1 MVRVIAI
8 VHDCIQLKFLL
19 SREMQKA
26 KDSDANTG
34 ELSLLGELPPRK
46 TCFSITASLRLIHLP
61 HFFFFFC
68 QSSKIGIRKNEQ
80 AYKLLN
86 TLRGVSPIA
95 TDDKVIQLSMPDHT
109 VGQHNSSEAWES

>member
-1 MVRVIAI
+1 
-8 VHDCIQLKFLL
+8 
-19 SREMQKA
+19 MQTLVNCHCLVNFHLGRPA
-26 KDSDANTG
+26 FP
-34 ELSLLGELPPRK
+34 SLLPCVLFISP
-46 TCFSITASLRLIHLP
+46 T
-61 HFFFFFC
+61 FFFFFC